1 MSWGTVIGILHYGI
15 ALAVAVRVMLKPG
28 MAASVRLAWILV
40 IELLPVV
47 GILAWVLFGEV
58 RMRRV
63 DRQRAADVRQ
73 AIAERWVQSPYIVTD
88 LPEPASAVMAQ
99 ASTTGG
105 LRAVRGNRLRLLPEG
120 DEAMAEVAR
129 AIDAARH
136 SVDVL
141 YYIWLDDV
149 SGRAVARACAEAA
162 RRGVLVR
169 VIADAMGSRRFL
181 RSQTWADMLAA
192 GVEGVQAFPL
202 GNPFARALTSRL
214 DLRNHRKI
222 VVVDGTLG
230 FTGSRNCS
238 DMAFAA
244 KPKYAPWVDVLIAVE
259 GPAVRQLEVVFV
271 QDWLT
276 ASIHP
281 VSHEALTRGRGPRGA
296 RLAPAVL
303 HQPPPP
309 PLPQRP
315 QPLPA
320 VAMATPWGRIDAPSP
335 DLRARA
341 ETIAPLLPPI
351 GAVAEPGQIVQV
363 VPTGP
368 DFRPGTLSDVLTTLM
383 HAARQRLTITTPY
396 YVPDEATDAAICAA
410 ARRGVEVTMILPARN
425 DSPLVQAV
433 SEGFY
438 GGLLRAGVRIALFQ
452 EGLCHSKIVS
462 VDSHLALVGTANLD
476 RRSFDL
482 NYEVSLMVA
491 DRAFVTALDERQADY
506 LRRSR
511 WLTLEEVRARPA
523 LWRMTG
529 NVAALAAPLL

>member
-1 MSWGTVIGILHYGI
+1 MSWATMIAILHYSV
-15 ALAVAVRVMLKPG
+15 ALSVAVRVMLKPG

-40 IELLPVV
+40 IELFPVI

-73 AIAERWVQSPYIVTD
+73 AIAERWVQSPSIVHD
-88 LPEPASAVMAQ
+88 LPEPAAGVMAQ

-120 DEAMAEVAR
+120 DEAMEEVAR
-129 AIDAARH
+129 AIEGARH

-149 SGRAVARACAEAA
+149 SGRRIARACADAA
-162 RRGVLVR
+162 RRGVIVR
-169 VIADAMGSRRFL
+169 VIADAMGSRQFL
-181 RSQTWADMLAA
+181 RSRTWADMLAA

-222 VVVDGTLG
+222 VVVDGKLG

-238 DMAFAA
+238 DMAFSA

-259 GPAVRQLEVVFV
+259 GPAARQLEVVFV

-276 ASIHP
+276 ASTHP
-281 VSHEALTRGRGPRGA
+281 LSHEVLTRGRGPRGA
-296 RLAPAVL
+296 LPVPEAPA
-303 HQPPPP
+303 
-309 PLPQRP
+309 
-315 QPLPA
+315 PA
-320 VAMATPWGRIDAPSP
+320 IDPSTETPWGRIDTPSP

-351 GAVAEPGQIVQV
+351 APVDEPGQIVQV

-368 DFRPGTLSDVLTTLM
+368 DFRPGTLSDVLCTLI
-383 HAARQRLTITTPY
+383 HAARHRLVITTPY

-425 DSPLVQAV
+425 DSRLVQAV

-452 EGLCHSKIVS
+452 GGLCHSKIVS
-462 VDSHLALVGTANLD
+462 VDGCLTLVGTANLD

-482 NYEVSLMVA
+482 NYEVSLLVA
-491 DRAFVTALDERQADY
+491 DCDFVAELDARQADY
-506 LRRSR
+506 LGRSR
-511 WLTLEEVRARPA
+511 LLTLEEVRARPY
-523 LWRMTG
+523 LWRLTG
-529 NVAALAAPLL
+529 NLASLAAPLL

>member
-1 MSWGTVIGILHYGI
+1 MSWGTAIGILHYSI

-88 LPEPASAVMAQ
+88 LPEPAGAVMAQ
-99 ASTTGG
+99 ATTTGG

-120 DEAMAEVAR
+120 DEAMEEVAR

-149 SGRAVARACAEAA
+149 SGRRVARACADAA
-162 RRGVLVR
+162 RRGVMVR

-181 RSQTWADMLAA
+181 RSQTWAEMLAA

-202 GNPFARALTSRL
+202 GNPFARVLTSRL

-222 VVVDGTLG
+222 VVVDGKLG

-238 DMAFAA
+238 DMAFSA

-281 VSHEALTRGRGPRGA
+281 LSHEALTYGRGA
-296 RLAPAVL
+296 RGACPVPAAL
-303 HQPPPP
+303 PEM
-309 PLPQRP
+309 PLPQ
-315 QPLPA
+315 PA
-320 VAMATPWGRIDAPSP
+320 ASMETPWGRIDAPSP
-335 DLRARA
+335 DLHARA

-351 GAVAEPGQIVQV
+351 GAVEEPGQIVQV

-452 EGLCHSKIVS
+452 GGLCHSKIVS
-462 VDSHLALVGTANLD
+462 VDGHLALVGTANLD

-491 DRAFVTALDERQADY
+491 DRDFVTALDERQADY

-529 NVAALAAPLL
+529 NLASLAAPLL

>member
-1 MSWGTVIGILHYGI
+1 MSSATLIAILHYAI
-15 ALAVAVRVMLKPG
+15 ALSVSLRVMLKPG
-28 MAASVRLAWILV
+28 MAASARLAWILV
-40 IELLPVV
+40 IELFPIV

-73 AIAERWVQSPYIVTD
+73 AIAERWVQSRFIVTD
-88 LPEPASAVMAQ
+88 MAEPAGAVIAQ
-99 ASTTGG
+99 AGTTGG

-120 DEAMAEVAR
+120 DEAMEEMAR

-141 YYIWLDDV
+141 FYIWLDDV
-149 SGRAVARACAEAA
+149 SGRRIAQACIDAA
-162 RRGVLVR
+162 RRGVVVR

-181 RSQTWADMLAA
+181 RSQTWAGMLAA
-192 GVEGVQAFPL
+192 GVEGLPAFPL
-202 GNPFARALTSRL
+202 GNPVARVLTSRL

-222 VVVDGTLG
+222 VVVDGKLG
-230 FTGSRNCS
+230 FTGSRNCA
-238 DMAFAA
+238 DMAFTL

-259 GPAVRQLEVVFV
+259 GPAARQLEVVFV

-276 ASIHP
+276 ASTHP
-281 VSHEALTRGRGPRGA
+281 LSLDKLTRGRGLRGTHPPPV
-296 RLAPAVL
+296 LAP
-303 HQPPPP
+303 
-309 PLPQRP
+309 
-315 QPLPA
+315 PA
-320 VAMATPWGRIDAPSP
+320 DVSDIETPWGRVDTPSR
-335 DLRARA
+335 DLQARA

-351 GAVAEPGQIVQV
+351 PAVDEPGQIVQV

-368 DFRPGTLSDVLTTLM
+368 DFRPGTLSDVLTTLI
-383 HAARQRLTITTPY
+383 HAARHSLTITTPY

-410 ARRGVEVTMILPARN
+410 ARRGVAVTMILPARN

-452 EGLCHSKIVS
+452 NGLCHSKIVS
-462 VDSHLALVGTANLD
+462 VDGSLALVGTANLD

-482 NYEVSLMVA
+482 NYEVSLLVA
-491 DRAFVTALDERQADY
+491 DRDFVAELDERQADY
-506 LRRSR
+506 LRRAR
-511 WLTLEEVRARPA
+511 LLTLAEVRARPY

>member
-1 MSWGTVIGILHYGI
+1 MSWATLIAVLHYSA

-28 MAASVRLAWILV
+28 MAASARLAWILV
-40 IELLPVV
+40 IELLPLI

-73 AIAERWVQSPYIVTD
+73 AIAERWVQSPFITRD
-88 LPEPASAVMAQ
+88 LPEPAAAVAAQ
-99 ASTTGG
+99 ATTTGG
-105 LRAVRGNRLRLLPEG
+105 LRPVRGNRLRLLPEG
-120 DEAMAEVAR
+120 DEAMEELAA
-129 AIDAARH
+129 AIDGARH

-141 YYIWLDDV
+141 FYIWLDDV
-149 SGRAVARACAEAA
+149 SGRRVARACADAA
-162 RRGVLVR
+162 RRGVVVR
-169 VIADAMGSRRFL
+169 VIADALGSRRFL

-192 GVEGVQAFPL
+192 GVEGVLAFPL
-202 GNPFARALTSRL
+202 GNPVARLLTSRL

-222 VVVDGTLG
+222 VVVDGRLG

-238 DMAFAA
+238 DMAFML
-244 KPKYAPWVDVLIAVE
+244 KPRYAPWVDVLIAVE

-276 ASIHP
+276 ASTHP
-281 VSHEALTRGRGPRGA
+281 LSHEAMIRGRGRRDTPPVPPR
-296 RLAPAVL
+296 
-303 HQPPPP
+303 
-309 PLPQRP
+309 
-315 QPLPA
+315 PLPA
-320 VAMATPWGRIDAPSP
+320 PDADTPWGRIDIPSP

-368 DFRPGTLSDVLTTLM
+368 DFRPGTLSDVLTTLIF
-383 HAARQRLTITTPY
+383 AARRSLTITTPY

-410 ARRGVEVTMILPARN
+410 ARRGVAVTMILPARN

-433 SEGFY
+433 SGGFH

-452 EGLCHSKIVS
+452 GGLCHAKIVT
-462 VDSHLALVGTANLD
+462 VDGDLALVGTANLD

-482 NYEVSLMVA
+482 NFEVSLMVA
-491 DRAFVTALDERQADY
+491 DRAFVADLDARQADY

-511 WLTLEEVRARPA
+511 PLILDEVRARPA
-523 LWRMTG
+523 LWRAVG
-529 NVAALAAPLL
+529 NFASLAAPLL